1 MLNFLIC
8 PHPLKGSL
16 ILIGAKVINSG
27 DKTVFKE
34 MKALIFAAL
43 HPLRSLKGELRQRL
57 NLIKQ
62 LMSSRLRGEAGEIVV
77 KAQ

>member
-27 DKTVFKE
+27 DKTVFKA
-34 MKALIFAAL
+34 MKALIFAAI
-43 HPLRSLKGELRQRL
+43 HPLRPLT
-57 NLIKQ
+57 
-62 LMSSRLRGEAGEIVV
+62 
-77 KAQ
+77 KASAQHY